1 MKKFLVAFFALVF
14 LMGGSASVAMAQAD
28 ATPAAGEDEPV
39 QVEDAG
45 GATASATGLDAPA
58 TYFAA
63 NGSEVA
69 TVKVVGVER
78 GWQDFGEYYEPDA
91 GVEYIAVTFEIEAV
105 SRGNV
110 PVESYDFSM
119 LDAFGF
125 NNSSSFLEA
134 AEDSEVQLLEED
146 TSLASGESGEF
157 TLVFEVF
164 EGTELGFF
172 MWQPDSGVIVL
183 VNLAGE

>member
-1 MKKFLVAFFALVF
+1 MKKILVAFLALVF

-45 GATASATGLDAPA
+45 GAAASASGLDVPA

-69 TVKVVGVER
+69 TVKVVSVER

-105 SRGNV
+105 SRSNV
-110 PVESYDFSM
+110 PVESYDFSL

-125 NNSSSFLEA
+125 NNSGSYVEA
-134 AEDSEVQLLEED
+134 AEDSDVELLEED
-146 TSLASGESGEF
+146 TSLASGEAGEF
-157 TLVFEVF
+157 TLVFELF
-164 EGTELGFF
+164 EGTELGYF
-172 MWQPDSGVIVL
+172 MWQPDSGIIVM
-183 VNLAGE
+183 VDLAGE